1 MQRRGLYA
9 PEGPF
14 VCGVNFVD
22 ADVGDVDRDLARAGV
37 RDVDVD
43 DLDRVGSAGVRDE
56 RSSHRDSLSGVRVRH
71 GTQGLAVALSER
83 THEEASGAGPAAP
96 AIRRRR

>member
-43 DLDRVGSAGVRDE
+43 DLDRVGSAGFVMSAARI
-56 RSSHRDSLSGVRVRH
+56 
-71 GTQGLAVALSER
+71 GTPCRGF
-83 THEEASGAGPAAP
+83 G
-96 AIRRRR
+96 